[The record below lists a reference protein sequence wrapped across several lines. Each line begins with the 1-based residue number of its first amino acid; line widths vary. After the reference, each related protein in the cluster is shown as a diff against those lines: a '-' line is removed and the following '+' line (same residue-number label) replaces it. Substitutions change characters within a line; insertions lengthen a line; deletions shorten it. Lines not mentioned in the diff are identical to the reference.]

1 MFPAWLCSKCIG
13 KKLKWNNESHVPSS
27 SSVLQSFESS
37 IEILAWGWHMRQR
50 WVTPVICWLKCSLSI
65 IRPNSELVYGVGLCS
80 FCSRVFFVVVFLTLL
95 VFFLLRAWY
104 YYYYY
109 KLLFLDYSEVFGLKI
124 LHWLGLETKAEFHVV
139 QRCFCCWL
147 WLLPWGHRDSKDYFS
162 EPCQEQ
168 LGNRF
173 WRL

>member
-13 KKLKWNNESHVPSS
+13 KKLKWNNESHFLLPSS

-37 IEILAWGWHMRQR
+37 MEILAWGWQTRQR

-65 IRPNSELVYGVGLCS
+65 TMPSTELVYGAGLGS
-80 FCSRVFFVVVFLTLL
+80 LCSRVYLLWSFWPCWCSSFWEHDIIIINCFFLTTQKCL
-95 VFFLLRAWY
+95 AWRS
-104 YYYYY
+104 
-109 KLLFLDYSEVFGLKI
+109 FTDWVWRPRQFD
-124 LHWLGLETKAEFHVV
+124 VV
-139 QRCFCCWL
+139 QRWFCCWL
-147 WLLPWGHRDSKDYFS
+147 WLRPWGHWDSKDYFS
-162 EPCQEQ
+162 EPCQDQ